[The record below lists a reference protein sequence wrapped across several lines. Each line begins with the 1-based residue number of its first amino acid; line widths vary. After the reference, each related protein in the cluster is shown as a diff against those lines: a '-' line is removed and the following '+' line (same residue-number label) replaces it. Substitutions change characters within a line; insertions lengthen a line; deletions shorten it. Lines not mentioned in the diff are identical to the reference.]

1 MRHLFIVFTC
11 LCGATRLFAQTPVP
25 DPGQGPT
32 FRTGVDLIAIDV
44 AVVDNRGRPIDDLH
58 AADFTVKIDGE
69 QRRVV
74 SVELVKYDIE
84 SAKKQ
89 VNDKTETYFTSNL
102 TAPQGRQIILAI
114 DQMNVRPGSIRAVMS
129 AAERF
134 LDKLSPLDQIAFV
147 AYPEPGPRVGFT
159 TDRLKL
165 RLAMQSLIGHGVRSD
180 PTRFNM
186 GVAGSDTDRG
196 QARSG
201 HAVDGDDPRMSP
213 FGGVGA
219 LDQCQREIIDEASQV
234 SHRARQDADQ
244 SLRGLQQMLEQL
256 ALVDGPKSLILL
268 SEGLA
273 VDSLNELD
281 EAVRLAADR
290 ARVDERPPARR
301 RAGRRDGGAGVAD
314 AVRRSARFR

>member
-1 MRHLFIVFTC
+1 MRHLLIAVMC
-11 LCGATRLFAQTPVP
+11 VCGATAAFAQTQTPAS
-25 DPGQGPT
+25 DPIQGPT

-74 SVELVKYDIE
+74 SAELVKYDIE

-89 VNDKTETYFTSNL
+89 VTDKTETYFTSNL

-114 DQMNVRPGSIRAVMS
+114 DQINVRPGSIRAVMS
-129 AAERF
+129 AAEKF

-186 GVAGSDTDRG
+186 GVA
-196 QARSG
+196 
-201 HAVDGDDPRMSP
+201 
-213 FGGVGA
+213 
-219 LDQCQREIIDEASQV
+219 
-234 SHRARQDADQ
+234 
-244 SLRGLQQMLEQL
+244 
-256 ALVDGPKSLILL
+256 
-268 SEGLA
+268 
-273 VDSLNELD
+273 
-281 EAVRLAADR
+281 EAVRIADNH
-290 ARVDERPPARR
+290 ARMPSFRR
-301 RAGRRDGGAGVAD
+301 RQ
-314 AVRRSARFR
+314 